1 MTLDT
6 HAPHIPVFKRHL
18 GSWQIAVSR
27 QGLANDQLRRAYD
40 DCAPSWERT
49 IERLGFP
56 LAYRQVLRQLV
67 PNLKRHRESPVKV
80 LDCGVGTGAMA
91 LALAAEMD
99 SAFELSA
106 VDISPVML
114 EEANSRFERMGI
126 NCQLQVADI
135 RALPY
140 ASESFD
146 LVMCAHA
153 VEHLEVPQAAISEM
167 YRVLKPG
174 GTLLVVTTRKTL
186 FGAFIH
192 LKWRTHRL
200 TSSTLRQ
207 WLKQNGLSDLE
218 TMPVGTGRWTRLWS
232 TAVSG
237 RKQLPALCVAQDN
250 APCALPCSA

>member
-1 MTLDT
+1 MTLET
-6 HAPHIPVFKRHL
+6 HAPHIPVFKRRL

-27 QGLANDQLRRAYD
+27 QGFADDQLRRAYD
-40 DCAPSWERT
+40 DCAPSWQRT

-67 PNLKRHRESPVKV
+67 PTLTSDRERPVKV

-99 SAFELSA
+99 ASFELSA

-114 EEANSRFERMGI
+114 EEASGKFGLMGV
-126 NCQLQVADI
+126 NCQPQVADI
-135 RALPY
+135 RALPF

-146 LVMCAHA
+146 FVMCAHA
-153 VEHLEVPQAAISEM
+153 IEHLEVPQAAISEM

-186 FGAFIH
+186 FGTFIH

-200 TSSTLRQ
+200 TSSALRQ
-207 WLKQNGLSDLE
+207 WLTQSGLTDLE
-218 TMPVGTGRWTRLWS
+218 TMPVGAGRWTRLWS

-237 RKQLPALCVAQDN
+237 RKPLSTIRAAQDN
-250 APCALPCSA
+250 TPCAASRSA